1 MIRLEKKLIKT
12 KAGNYLYFDN
22 LMMKTLGLTDSNNL
36 ILEISEENIV
46 IKKDIKKDIEKL
58 DI

>member
-22 LMMKTLGLTDSNNL
+22 LMMKSLGLTDSHNL

-46 IKKDIKKDIEKL
+46 IKKDIEKL